1 MKRLFSNIK
10 YKDMCCVVC
19 ETCGS
24 APQVQRIS
32 VRLLLVEE
40 HEELG
45 IFDPH

>member
-1 MKRLFSNIK
+1 M
-10 YKDMCCVVC
+10 YCVVC

-24 APQVQRIS
+24 APRVQRIS